1 MWKKYKQEECKMIK
15 KIIIVTV
22 LAASVFIGSVA
33 FAESLT
39 INGSTTVLPF
49 AQAAVEKFISSH
61 TEVNISL
68 SGGGTGNGI
77 KALTDKTAN
86 IANAS
91 RFIKFDEVKAAV
103 AGGAY
108 PVPFA
113 VALDCLIPM
122 VHPSNPVDGLTTEQ
136 LKGIYSGKI
145 TNWKEVGGNDVAIV
159 VVGRDTSS
167 GTYGTWQEMIM
178 DAGGKTRV
186 TPRAQTVASSGAM
199 LSTVANNKNSIGYD
213 GIGYIDNTVKP
224 LTVNQ
229 ISGNAAN
236 AKDGSYPLSR
246 YLYMFTDGWPQ
257 GDTLKFINFMLSDEG
272 QTIVEKTG
280 FIRVR

>member
-1 MWKKYKQEECKMIK
+1 MRIK
-15 KIIIVTV
+15 RIILSAL
-22 LAASVFIGSVA
+22 LAASVCFMGATA
-33 FAESLT
+33 FAEDIT

-49 AQAAVEKFISSH
+49 AQAAVERFMSLNPEI
-61 TEVNISL
+61 NISL

-77 KALTDKTAN
+77 KALADKTVN

-91 RFIKFDEVKAAV
+91 RFIKFAEVKTAV
-103 AGGAY
+103 ANEVY
-108 PVPFA
+108 PIPFA
-113 VALDCLIPM
+113 VALDCLLPM
-122 VHPSNPVDGLTTEQ
+122 VHPSNPVNGLTTQQ
-136 LKGIYSGKI
+136 LRDIYSGKV
-145 TNWKEVGGNDVAIV
+145 TNWKDVGGNDEAIV

-178 DAGGKTRV
+178 DIEGNTRV
-186 TPRAQTVASSGAM
+186 SPKAQTAASSGAM
-199 LSTVANNKNSIGYD
+199 LSTVANNKNAIGYD

-229 ISGNAAN
+229 VAGTATS

-246 YLYMFTDGWPQ
+246 YLYMFTDGWPK
-257 GDTLKFINFMLSDEG
+257 GDVLDFINYVLSDEG
-272 QTIVEKTG
+272 QAIVEKSG